1 MAGSKIYNST
11 NGNWK
16 RTLRTRVSAIAFSP
30 DEETLAVVTENSGAL
45 DEMLQ
50 LWNFRRGI
58 HKTDFVGH
66 GYPKYN
72 PQILTLA
79 YSPDG
84 KTLASGSDFAI
95 RLYDIETGEER
106 QILEGHT
113 DSIRSI
119 DYSPDGSLLASGSM
133 DGTILIWDS
142 INEFYEEEE
151 EEVVIPIYVED
162 VNLDGVIDIE
172 DLILVAKQFGR
183 KFERLGE
190 NRADVNGDLVV
201 DIVDLQLVAEA
212 IGITPAAPSIQ
223 TVLEQFANPEKT
235 GLLPNYPNPFN
246 PETWI
251 PYHLADDTNVE
262 FMIYDLRGVLVRKFD
277 LGYKQA
283 GYYVDRGKALY
294 WDGRNESGE
303 LVSSGVYFY
312 RFLTNNYSELRQM
325 SILK

>member
-1 MAGSKIYNST
+1 MVK
-11 NGNWK
+11 
-16 RTLRTRVSAIAFSP
+16 
-30 DEETLAVVTENSGAL
+30 
-45 DEMLQ
+45 
-50 LWNFRRGI
+50 
-58 HKTDFVGH
+58 H
-66 GYPKYN
+66 
-72 PQILTLA
+72 
-79 YSPDG
+79 
-84 KTLASGSDFAI
+84 LASASGLTI
-95 RLYDIETGEER
+95 RLYDIETEKER

-113 DSIRSI
+113 DSIYSI
-119 DYSPDGSLLASGSM
+119 DYSPDGSLLASGSW
-133 DGTILIWDS
+133 DGTIFIWDS

-162 VNLDGVIDIE
+162 VNSDGVIDIA

-190 NRADVNGDLVV
+190 DRADINGDLVV

-223 TVLEQFANPEKT
+223 TVLEQFANPERT

-262 FMIYDLRGVLVRKFD
+262 FVIYDLSGTLVRKFD
-277 LGYKQA
+277 LGHKQA

-303 LVSSGVYFY
+303 LVSSGIYLY
-312 RFLTNNYSELRQM
+312 HFLTSGHSEMRQM
-325 SILK
+325 VILK